1 MQAKVMAPV
10 FVAFVVAVAAVAVV
24 SAQEELVECPIVDDV
39 GANATLL
46 PNLYNCSTFYMCC
59 QGVRKLME
67 CPDGLQF
74 NRLLQVCDHPYN
86 ALCVELPPPEPVLP
100 TTETPVAT
108 ERVVITKT
116 VKEVYRPVDGEALQL

>member
-24 SAQEELVECPIVDDV
+24 SAQEEELVVCPMVDDV
-39 GANATLL
+39 GANATML

-59 QGVRKLME
+59 QGVPKLMK
-67 CPDGLQF
+67 CPGDLHF
-74 NRLLQVCDHPYN
+74 NRVLHVCDYPTN
-86 ALCVELPPPEPVLP
+86 ATCVELPPPEPVLP
-100 TTETPVAT
+100 TTEAPVAT

-116 VKEVYRPVDGEALQL
+116 RKEVYRGR